1 MICVPTVAESCY
13 ARVMI
18 EIRVKSD
25 RDPRVLA
32 DLIAQTHDTD
42 QEADKVRKDVHEA
55 RQELSRERPSR
66 QEIETV
72 NFQRLDSEN
81 DWTDV

>member
-1 MICVPTVAESCY
+1 
-13 ARVMI
+13 MI

-32 DLIAQTHDTD
+32 ELIAQTHGAT
-42 QEADKVRKDVHEA
+42 EGDKLRKDVQEA
-55 RQELSRERPSR
+55 REELSRERPSR

-72 NFQRLDSEN
+72 NFQRLDTDN

>member
-1 MICVPTVAESCY
+1 
-13 ARVMI
+13 MI

-25 RDPRVLA
+25 RDPKVLA
-32 DLIAQTHDTD
+32 DLIAQTHDVHT
-42 QEADKVRKDVHEA
+42 ENDKVRKDVHEA
-55 RQELSRERPSR
+55 REELSREHPSR

-72 NFQRLDSEN
+72 NFQRLDTDN

>member
-1 MICVPTVAESCY
+1 MID
-13 ARVMI
+13 
-18 EIRVKSD
+18 IRVKSD

-32 DLIAQTHDTD
+32 DLIAQTHGAEKDNL
-42 QEADKVRKDVHEA
+42 RKDVQEA
-55 RQELSRERPSR
+55 REELTRERPSR
-66 QEIETV
+66 QELETV